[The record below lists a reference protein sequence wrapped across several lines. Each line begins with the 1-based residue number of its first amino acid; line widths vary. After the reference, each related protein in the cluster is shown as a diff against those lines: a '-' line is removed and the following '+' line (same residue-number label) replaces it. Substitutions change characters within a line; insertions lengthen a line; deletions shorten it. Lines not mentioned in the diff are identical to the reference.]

1 MTITHQ
7 TRKQAILDAAAK
19 LIIQYGYDKTTIGDV
34 ADAIGLN
41 RALVYGYFKSKDD
54 LLEALIKREMRSYG
68 ELWFE
73 YLMADPK
80 GGTVASIYRS
90 VAHALKNNPFMA
102 VIVTRDEG
110 TFGKYLRKPGN
121 IFEGMQT
128 QNIGSGLLRSL
139 QDAGAIRQDVNIPA
153 VTHIMDTLAN
163 SMVTPLHTGQ
173 DEPSYEE
180 LLETIAEM
188 FDRMLT
194 PVDGGNIEAGK
205 QVLRQLAGQAK
216 TFFDQMDAPS
226 KERNIS

>member
-7 TRKQAILDAAAK
+7 TRKQAIMDAAAR

-54 LLEALIKREMRSYG
+54 LLEALIQREMRSYG

-73 YLMADPK
+73 HLMADPH

-90 VAHALKNNPFMA
+90 IAYALKNNPFMA
-102 VIVTRDEG
+102 AIVTRDEG
-110 TFGKYLRKPGN
+110 AFGKYLRKPGN
-121 IFEGMQT
+121 IFEGMQS

-153 VTHIMDTLAN
+153 VTYIMDTLAN
-163 SMVTPLHTGQ
+163 SMVAPLYTGQ
-173 DEPSYEE
+173 DGPSYED

-188 FDRMLT
+188 FDRLLT
-194 PVDGGNIEAGK
+194 PRDGGNIEAGK
-205 QVLRQLAGQAK
+205 QVLRQLTIEAK
-216 TFFDQMDAPS
+216 TFLDQMDDPS
-226 KERNIS
+226 KDLS

>member
-7 TRKQAILDAAAK
+7 TRKQAIMDAAAR
-19 LIIQYGYDKTTIGDV
+19 LIIQYGYDKTSIGDV

-54 LLEALIKREMRSYG
+54 LLEALIQREMRNYG
-68 ELWFE
+68 KLWFE
-73 YLMADPK
+73 HLMADPK

-90 VAHALKNNPFMA
+90 VAYALKNNPFMTA
-102 VIVTRDEG
+102 IVTRDEG

-163 SMVTPLHTGQ
+163 TMVGPVNTRP
-173 DEPSYEE
+173 DAPSYEE

-188 FDRMLT
+188 FDRLLT
-194 PVDGGNIEAGK
+194 PADGGNIEAGK
-205 QVLRQLAGQAK
+205 QVLRQLASEAK
-216 TFFDQMDAPS
+216 TFLDQMDEPS
-226 KERNIS
+226 KDLS